1 MSKAKIIA
9 IKIVV
14 FLLLIAICLTI
25 SYFFHGL
32 MYDLIHKPAAD
43 IPPADIVEP
52 EKPNNEDN
60 SNVVAKELVS
70 KTIVSEKYG
79 TFEIPVNSML
89 LSNTTN
95 CTIFTDGTDFN
106 YIFEIELEKAKNLY
120 SSVSD
125 ASELVFTY
133 DSYHNLNSD
142 ILAGTAFIS
151 NNNHYF
157 KPENNF
163 VKYTFTVEFEEN
175 EDMKLFY
182 PMYVY
187 KSMQLALTLPGNS
200 SVLQQ
205 IDVNFYCKEMLMSY
219 PYDEN
224 TNINYYFLAVIIS
237 DKGCPLTDYI
247 FEEIISDETTKITYN
262 YKE

>member
-1 MSKAKIIA
+1 MSKAKIRA

-14 FLLLIAICLTI
+14 IFLIVAMILTS

-43 IPPADIVEP
+43 VPSADIVEP

-60 SNVVAKELVS
+60 SNVVDKELVS

-89 LSNTTN
+89 LSNKTN

-106 YIFEIELEKAKNLY
+106 YIWEIELEKAKKLY

-125 ASELVFTY
+125 NSELVFFY
-133 DSYHNLNSD
+133 DSYHNLTSD
-142 ILAGTAFIS
+142 ILAGKAFSS
-151 NNNHYF
+151 NNIHYF
-157 KPENNF
+157 KPENNL
-163 VKYTFTVEFEEN
+163 VKYTFTGEFEEN
-175 EDMKLFY
+175 EDMKSFY
-182 PMYVY
+182 QFYVY
-187 KSMQLALTLPGNS
+187 KSMQLAVTLPGDS
-200 SVLQQ
+200 SVLEP

-219 PYDEN
+219 PHNEN
-224 TNINYYFLAVIIS
+224 TNINHYFLAVIIS

-247 FEEIISDETTKITYN
+247 FDEIMADETTKITYN

>member
-1 MSKAKIIA
+1 MSRAKIRA

-14 FLLLIAICLTI
+14 IFLIVAMILTS

-43 IPPADIVEP
+43 IPLADIVEP

-60 SNVVAKELVS
+60 SNVVDKELVS

-106 YIFEIELEKAKNLY
+106 YIFETELEKAKKLY

-133 DSYHNLNSD
+133 DSYHNLTSD
-142 ILAGTAFIS
+142 ILAGTAFNS
-151 NNNHYF
+151 NYTHYF

-163 VKYTFTVEFEEN
+163 VKYTFTGEFEEN
-175 EDMKLFY
+175 EEMKLFY
-182 PMYVY
+182 QFYVY
-187 KSMQLALTLPGNS
+187 KSMQLAVTLPGNS

-205 IDVNFYCKEMLMSY
+205 IDVNFYCKEMLMPS

-224 TNINYYFLAVIIS
+224 LNINYYFLAVIIS

-247 FEEIISDETTKITYN
+247 FEEIMSDETTKITFN

>member
-1 MSKAKIIA
+1 MKSKKI
-9 IKIVV
+9 KY
-14 FLLLIAICLTI
+14 FLTTLLVIILLFGLLAGI
-25 SYFFHGL
+25 SYFTNGFK
-32 MYDLIHKPAAD
+32 DNPFNKPGAD
-43 IPPADIVEP
+43 VPPAGDT
-52 EKPNNEDN
+52 
-60 SNVVAKELVS
+60 KEIVS

-95 CTIFTDGTDFN
+95 CTIFTDCTDFN
-106 YIFEIELEKAKNLY
+106 YIFDIELEKAKKLY

-133 DSYHNLNSD
+133 DSYHNLTSD
-142 ILAGTAFIS
+142 ILAGTVFNS
-151 NNNHYF
+151 NYIHYF

-163 VKYTFTVEFEEN
+163 VKYTFTGEFEEN
-175 EDMKLFY
+175 EDLKLFY

-219 PYDEN
+219 SNDEN
-224 TNINYYFLAVIIS
+224 TNTNYYFLAVIIS

-247 FEEIISDETTKITYN
+247 YEEIMADSTTQVVYN
-262 YKE
+262 FA

>member
-1 MSKAKIIA
+1 MSRAKIRA

-14 FLLLIAICLTI
+14 IFLIVAMILTS

-52 EKPNNEDN
+52 EKPNNEDT
-60 SNVVAKELVS
+60 SNVKELVS

-95 CTIFTDGTDFN
+95 NLIFADTTDFN
-106 YIFEIELEKAKNLY
+106 YIFDKEIEKLKDNKDITAE
-120 SSVSD
+120 STF
-125 ASELVFTY
+125 VFKCKR
-133 DSYHNLNSD
+133 DNMLSD
-142 ILAGTAFIS
+142 ILNGTNINVPSGNCYFVIENQKVQYSFANDLYKKIYPFLIYDSMTLAIS
-151 NNNHYF
+151 
-157 KPENNF
+157 
-163 VKYTFTVEFEEN
+163 
-175 EDMKLFY
+175 
-182 PMYVY
+182 
-187 KSMQLALTLPGNS
+187 LPNDEITPF
-200 SVLQQ
+200 QE
-205 IDVNFYCKEMLMSY
+205 IDVNFYCKSLYLNETIEDYAGERTL
-219 PYDEN
+219 EL
-224 TNINYYFLAVIIS
+224 YFSNVIIS

-247 FEEIISDETTKITYN
+247 FDEIMADETTKITFN

>member
-14 FLLLIAICLTI
+14 FLLIIAVVLTI

-79 TFEIPVNSML
+79 TFDIPVNSML

-95 CTIFTDGTDFN
+95 NLIFSDSTDFN
-106 YIFEIELEKAKNLY
+106 YIFDKEIEKLKDNKDITAE
-120 SSVSD
+120 STF
-125 ASELVFTY
+125 VFKCKR
-133 DSYHNLNSD
+133 DNMLSD
-142 ILAGTAFIS
+142 ILNGTNINVPSGNCYFVIENQKIQYSFSDNLYEKIYPYLIYDSMTLAIS
-151 NNNHYF
+151 LLNDEVTPYQ
-157 KPENNF
+157 E
-163 VKYTFTVEFEEN
+163 
-175 EDMKLFY
+175 
-182 PMYVY
+182 
-187 KSMQLALTLPGNS
+187 
-200 SVLQQ
+200 
-205 IDVNFYCKEMLMSY
+205 IDVNFYCKSLFLNETIEDYSGELTL
-219 PYDEN
+219 EL
-224 TNINYYFLAVIIS
+224 YFSNVIIS
-237 DKGCPLTDYI
+237 DTGCPLTDYI
-247 FEEIISDETTKITYN
+247 FEEIMSDETTKIIYN
-262 YKE
+262 YAE